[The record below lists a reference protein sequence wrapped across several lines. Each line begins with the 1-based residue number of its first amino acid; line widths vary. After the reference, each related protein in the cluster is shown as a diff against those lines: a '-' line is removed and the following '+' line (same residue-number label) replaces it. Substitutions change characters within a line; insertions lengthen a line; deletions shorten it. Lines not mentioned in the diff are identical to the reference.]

1 MYLFLAEAEFVHGSG
16 MKIFDKDIS
25 ALDKLGQNLFSV
37 RSSGVESDRFLIRV
51 ELEEVVA
58 WFIGVKLKFV
68 TGSVTS
74 TGTFYFNNL
83 GTKPCEELCT

>member
-1 MYLFLAEAEFVHGSG
+1 

-25 ALDKLGQNLFSV
+25 ALNKFCQNLLTV

-58 WFIGVKLKFV
+58 WFIWVKLKFV
-68 TGSVTS
+68 TCSVTC
-74 TGTFYFNNL
+74 TWTFYFNNL
-83 GTKPCEELCT
+83 STKPCEELCT